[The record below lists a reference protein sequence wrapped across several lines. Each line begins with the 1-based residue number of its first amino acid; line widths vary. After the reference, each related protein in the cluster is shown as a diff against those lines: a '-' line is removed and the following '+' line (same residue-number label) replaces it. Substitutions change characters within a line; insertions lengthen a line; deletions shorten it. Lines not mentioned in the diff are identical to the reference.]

1 MRRICRENAEELI
14 SMRQYFDPLLGCS
27 WDAALLEPLA
37 ELNAGILDALAS
49 AEASL
54 QWQWRALG
62 EPARLRLA
70 RCPYLLA
77 DAGLTRPE
85 LWAGLR
91 AAGVQE
97 AVPLRAGANGSG
109 LLATPLL
116 RQILVFAWHLAR
128 ANGLGA
134 RIALGMS
141 PTCAAVLARCR
152 LADLETLAEQR
163 PAWIR
168 PRWHD
173 RPRLWQAWLTAA
185 AQESPRALERLQ
197 LWGLQTMAADA
208 TAGMR

>member
-1 MRRICRENAEELI
+1 M
-14 SMRQYFDPLLGCS
+14 SVRQYFDPLLGCS

-37 ELNAGILDALAS
+37 ELNARIVDAVAS

-70 RCPYLLA
+70 RCPFLLV
-77 DAGLTRPE
+77 DAGLAQPV
-85 LWAGLR
+85 LWASLPGTGVHEAGPVR
-91 AAGVQE
+91 APADRRGPV
-97 AVPLRAGANGSG
+97 
-109 LLATPLL
+109 ATPLL

-141 PTCAAVLARCR
+141 PSCAAVLARCR
-152 LADLETLAEQR
+152 LSDLETLAEQR

-173 RPRLWQAWLTAA
+173 RPEIWQAWLAAA
-185 AQESPRALERLQ
+185 AQESPQALERLQ
-197 LWGLQTMAADA
+197 LWGLQTLAADA
-208 TAGMR
+208 LAGMR